1 MAYDSKTIVPAEL
14 KEELNMRDGRCSEF
28 ARASLMA
35 LIGSSVMYSAAADE
49 PYRPITATMGNTTI
63 TLTGHDLTIEQLVDV
78 ARHGAKVAISDGAMQ
93 RAADSFG
100 LMLEAQHEGIA
111 VYRFNRLAG
120 SGREIATMT
129 GDPDTAENTAK
140 LAARHEARSGT
151 IGQGPFAGFG
161 EDIPD
166 EDIGR
171 AMLAVNANIVTY
183 EAASPAYI
191 KGIVDLLNY
200 GVTPAIHWRGAIGES
215 DFVPVAATMTGRGF
229 AYFKGLRMPAAEA
242 LAKAGLKPIHLEGND
257 EALGTTSALTAGFAA
272 LLVNDARQFIE
283 WHDVIWA
290 MDLDG
295 MNGNVGPLS
304 MPVQS
309 TRPFPW
315 ANFAALRVLD
325 MLRGSYVFDDE
336 YRILQDAESMRATVW
351 RDGGVWAAWA
361 RLRDST
367 LIQMNSTDHNP
378 TFRPDI
384 SPQDSWELATPQM
397 MKFFVKGGKFS
408 HGKHGYVL
416 SNSDW
421 DPYPLI
427 NDVEAFPMALA
438 NLMVAVVQ
446 RMHRFEDPFFTVTD
460 AAQILKTHPGPEGA
474 GGTGAG
480 GGGGMIADALWQE
493 LKPLANPIPPDGV
506 TADKG
511 VGDLDAVPMLKLMR
525 MRQALDVSRDM
536 LGQDLLNAVFWM
548 DIRKLENPE
557 RTFGPGPTA
566 VWSGFR
572 KIVPFREL
580 GTQASFITRDD
591 IAAHFLATNSAAS
604 FYSGSAVSMPG
615 GH

>member
-1 MAYDSKTIVPAEL
+1 MNQNIYLE
-14 KEELNMRDGRCSEF
+14 RCNRF
-28 ARASLMA
+28 ARVVPLGFLCACA
-35 LIGSSVMYSAAADE
+35 VHSAAAGE
-49 PYRPITATMGNTTI
+49 AYRPITATLANRTI
-63 TLTGHDLTIEQLVDV
+63 TLTGHDLTIEQVVDV
-78 ARHGAKVAISDGAMQ
+78 ARHGAKVTISEEAMQ

-166 EDIGR
+166 EDVGR

-183 EAASPAYI
+183 EAASLAYI

-200 GVTPAIHWRGAIGES
+200 GVTPAVHWRGAIGES
-215 DFVPVAATMTGRGF
+215 DFVPVAATLTGRGF

-272 LLVNDARQFIE
+272 LLVNDAGELIE
-283 WHDVIWA
+283 WHDLLWA

-325 MLRGSYVFDDE
+325 MLRGGYLFDDE
-336 YRILQDAESMRATVW
+336 SRILQDAESMRATVW

-378 TFRPDI
+378 TVRPDI
-384 SPQDSWELATPQM
+384 SPQDSWELATPQL
-397 MKFFVKGGKFS
+397 MKFFVKGGRFS
-408 HGKHGYVL
+408 HGKQGYIL

-421 DPYPLI
+421 DPYPLVD
-427 NDVEAFPMALA
+427 DVEAFPLALV
-438 NLMVAVVQ
+438 NLMVVVVQ

-460 AAQILKTHPGPEGA
+460 AAQVLKTHPGPEGA
-474 GGTGAG
+474 SGTGGG

-536 LGQDLLNAVFWM
+536 LGQDLLNAAFWM
-548 DIRKLENPE
+548 DLRKLENPD
-557 RTFGPGPTA
+557 RTFGAGPTA
-566 VWSGFR
+566 VWSSFR
-572 KIVPFREL
+572 KLVPFREP
-580 GTQASFITRDD
+580 ASQPSFATRDD
-591 IAAHFLATNSAAS
+591 IAAHFLQSNSPAS
-604 FYSGSAVSMPG
+604 FYPTTKIAMPVG
-615 GH
+615 GASR

>member
-1 MAYDSKTIVPAEL
+1 MNHKL
-14 KEELNMRDGRCSEF
+14 F
-28 ARASLMA
+28 ARTA
-35 LIGSSVMYSAAADE
+35 LIPLLWTCIAYSAAAGE
-49 PYRPITATMGNTTI
+49 AYRPITATLANRTV
-63 TLTGHDLTIEQLVDV
+63 TLTGHDLTIEQVVDI
-78 ARHGAKVAISDGAMQ
+78 ARHGAKVTISDEAMQ

-161 EDIPD
+161 EDMAD

-191 KGIVDLLNY
+191 KGIVDLLND
-200 GVTPAIHWRGAIGES
+200 GVTPAVHWRGAIGES
-215 DFVPVAATMTGRGF
+215 DFVPVAATLTGRGF

-272 LLVNDARQFIE
+272 LLVNDAGELIE
-283 WHDVIWA
+283 WHDLIWA

-309 TRPFPW
+309 TRPYPW

-336 YRILQDAESMRATVW
+336 YRILQDAESVRATVW

-378 TFRPDI
+378 TVRPDI
-384 SPQDSWELATPQM
+384 SPQDSWELATPQL

-408 HGKHGYVL
+408 HGKHGYIL

-421 DPYPLI
+421 DPYPLV
-427 NDVEAFPMALA
+427 NDVEAFPVALV
-438 NLMVAVVQ
+438 NLMVVVVQ

-460 AAQILKTHPGPEGA
+460 AAQVLKTHPGPEGA
-474 GGTGAG
+474 SGTGGG

-536 LGQDLLNAVFWM
+536 LGQDLLNAAFWM
-548 DIRKLENPE
+548 DLRKLENPD

-566 VWSGFR
+566 VWSSFR
-572 KIVPFREL
+572 KVVPFREPAA
-580 GTQASFITRDD
+580 QPSFVTRDD
-591 IAAHFLATNSAAS
+591 IAAHFLQSTSPAS
-604 FYSGSAVSMPG
+604 FYPTKKIAMPADALKAIP
-615 GH
+615 

>member
-1 MAYDSKTIVPAEL
+1 MDHA
-14 KEELNMRDGRCSEF
+14 RCNRF
-28 ARASLMA
+28 AHTA
-35 LIGSSVMYSAAADE
+35 LAAVLCSGAQYSAAANE
-49 PYRPITATMGNTTI
+49 AYRPITATMANRTI
-63 TLTGHDLTIEQLVDV
+63 TLTGHDLTIEQVVDI
-78 ARHGAKVAISDGAMQ
+78 ARHGAKVTISQEAMQ
-93 RAADSFG
+93 RGADSFG

-120 SGREIATMT
+120 SGREITTMT
-129 GDPDTAENTAK
+129 GDPDNAENTAK
-140 LAARHEARSGT
+140 LAARHDARSST

-200 GVTPAIHWRGAIGES
+200 GVTPAVHWRGTIGES

-257 EALGTTSALTAGFAA
+257 EALGTTSSLTAGFAA
-272 LLVNDARQFIE
+272 LLVNDSRDLIE
-283 WHDVIWA
+283 WHDLIWA

-336 YRILQDAESMRATVW
+336 NRILQDAESLRATVW

-361 RLRDST
+361 RVRDST

-378 TFRPDI
+378 TVRPGI
-384 SPQDSWELATPQM
+384 SPQDSWELATPQL
-397 MKFFVKGGKFS
+397 MKFYVKGGPFS
-408 HGKHGYVL
+408 HGKHGYIL

-421 DPYPLI
+421 DPYPLVD
-427 NDVEAFPMALA
+427 DVEAFPVALV

-474 GGTGAG
+474 SGTSAG
-480 GGGGMIADALWQE
+480 GGGGAVADALWQE

-511 VGDLDAVPMLKLMR
+511 VGDLDAVPILKLMR
-525 MRQALDVSRDM
+525 MRRALDVTRDM
-536 LGQDLLNAVFWM
+536 LGQDLINAAFWM
-548 DIRKLENPE
+548 DVRKLENPD
-557 RTFGPGPTA
+557 RAFGPGPTA
-566 VWSGFR
+566 VWANFR
-572 KIVPFREL
+572 QVVPFREAA
-580 GTQASFITRDD
+580 TPASFVPRDD
-591 IAAHFLATNSAAS
+591 IAVHFIAANSPAS
-604 FYSGSAVSMPG
+604 FYSANLIPMPAG
-615 GH
+615 CACH

>member
-1 MAYDSKTIVPAEL
+1 
-14 KEELNMRDGRCSEF
+14 MRPEQCIEF
-28 ARASLMA
+28 ARATLMA
-35 LIGSSVMYSAAADE
+35 LIGFCVIHSAAASE
-49 PYRPITATMGNTTI
+49 LYRPIAATKGNTTI
-63 TLTGHDLTIEQLVDV
+63 TLTGHDLTIEQLVDI
-78 ARHGAKVAISDGAMQ
+78 ARHGAKVAISNEAMQ

-120 SGREIATMT
+120 SGRETATMT

-191 KGIVDLLNY
+191 KGIVDLLND
-200 GVTPAIHWRGAIGES
+200 GVTPAVHWRGAIGES

-272 LLVNDARQFIE
+272 LLVNDARDLIE
-283 WHDVIWA
+283 WHDLIWA

-315 ANFAALRVLD
+315 ANFAALRALD
-325 MLRGSYVFDDE
+325 TLRGSYLFNDE

-378 TFRPDI
+378 TVRPDI
-384 SPQDSWELATPQM
+384 SPQDSWELATPQL
-397 MKFFVKGGKFS
+397 MKFFVKGGSFS
-408 HGKHGYVL
+408 HGKHGYIL

-421 DPYPLI
+421 DPYPLV
-427 NDVEAFPMALA
+427 NDVEAFPPALV

-460 AAQILKTHPGPEGA
+460 ASQILKTHPGPEGA
-474 GGTGAG
+474 GGTGGG

-506 TADKG
+506 SADKG

-525 MRQALDVSRDM
+525 MRQALDISRDM
-536 LGQDLLNAVFWM
+536 LGQDLLNAAFWM
-548 DIRKLENPE
+548 DIRKLENPG
-557 RTFGPGPTA
+557 RAFGPGPTA
-566 VWSGFR
+566 VWTSFR
-572 KIVPFREL
+572 KIVPFREA
-580 GTQASFITRDD
+580 GTQASFTTRDD
-591 IAAHFLATNSAAS
+591 IAAHFLQSNSPAS
-604 FYSGSAVSMPG
+604 FHSAEALCHG
-615 GH
+615 D

>member
-1 MAYDSKTIVPAEL
+1 MDRE
-14 KEELNMRDGRCSEF
+14 RCIRFPLTWS
-28 ARASLMA
+28 MA
-35 LIGSSVMYSAAADE
+35 LFTSCAVQSALATEA
-49 PYRPITATMGNTTI
+49 YRPIAATMASETI
-63 TLTGHDLTIEQLVDV
+63 TLTGHDLTIEQVVDI
-78 ARHGAKVAISDGAMQ
+78 ARHGAKVAISEEAMQ
-93 RAADSFG
+93 RGADSFG

-140 LAARHEARSGT
+140 LAARHEIKTGT

-191 KGIVDLLNY
+191 RGIVDLLNY
-200 GVTPAIHWRGAIGES
+200 GVTPAVHWHGAIGES
-215 DFVPVAATMTGRGF
+215 DFVPVAAAMTGRGF
-229 AYFKGLRMPAAEA
+229 AYFKGVRMPAAEA

-257 EALGTTSALTAGFAA
+257 EALGTTSSLTAGFAA
-272 LLVNDARQFIE
+272 LLVNDARELIE
-283 WHDVIWA
+283 WHDLIWA

-315 ANFAALRVLD
+315 SNFAALRVLD

-336 YRILQDAESMRATVW
+336 YRILQDAESLRATVW
-351 RDGGVWAAWA
+351 RDGGVWSAWA
-361 RLRDST
+361 RLRATT
-367 LIQMNSTDHNP
+367 LIQLNSTDHNP
-378 TFRPDI
+378 TVRPDM
-384 SPQDSWELATPQM
+384 SPQDSWELATPQL
-397 MKFFVKGGKFS
+397 MKFYVKGGKFS
-408 HGKHGYVL
+408 HGKHGYIL

-421 DPYPLI
+421 DPYPLV
-427 NDVEAFPMALA
+427 NDVEAFPVALA

-460 AAQILKTHPGPEGA
+460 ASLVLKSHPGPEGA
-474 GGTGAG
+474 SGTGAG

-525 MRQALDVSRDM
+525 MRQALDVSRGL
-536 LGQDLLNAVFWM
+536 LGQDLLNAAFWM
-548 DIRKLENPE
+548 DVRKLENPD
-557 RTFGPGPTA
+557 RTFGPGPTTVLA
-566 VWSGFR
+566 NFR
-572 KIVPFREL
+572 KIIPFREAV
-580 GTQASFITRDD
+580 TQPSFATRDD
-591 IAAHFLATNSAAS
+591 LAVNFLQTNSPAR
-604 FYSGSAVSMPG
+604 FYPGNAIAMPVG
-615 GH
+615 CACH

>member
-1 MAYDSKTIVPAEL
+1 MDHE
-14 KEELNMRDGRCSEF
+14 RCNRF
-28 ARASLMA
+28 ALTFPMA
-35 LIGSSVMYSAAADE
+35 LLYFCVVHSAMAAE
-49 PYRPITATMGNTTI
+49 PYRPITATMASKTI
-63 TLTGHDLTIEQLVDV
+63 TLTGHDLTIEQVIDI
-78 ARHGAKVAISDGAMQ
+78 ARHGAKVAISEEAIQ
-93 RAADSFG
+93 RGADSFG

-140 LAARHEARSGT
+140 LAARHEARTGT

-200 GVTPAIHWRGAIGES
+200 GVTPAVHWRGAIGES

-242 LAKAGLKPIHLEGND
+242 LTKAGLKPIHLEGND

-272 LLVNDARQFIE
+272 LLVNDARELIE
-283 WHDVIWA
+283 WHDLIWA

-304 MPVQS
+304 MPVQT
-309 TRPFPW
+309 TRPYPW

-325 MLRGSYVFDDE
+325 MLRGGYVFDGE
-336 YRILQDAESMRATVW
+336 YRILQDAESLRATVW
-351 RDGGVWAAWA
+351 RDGGVWSAWA

-367 LIQMNSTDHNP
+367 LIQLNSTDHNP
-378 TFRPDI
+378 TVRPDI
-384 SPQDSWELATPQM
+384 SPQDSWELATPQL
-397 MKFFVKGGKFS
+397 MKFYVKGGRFS
-408 HGKHGYVL
+408 HGKHGYIL

-421 DPYPLI
+421 DPYPLV
-427 NDVEAFPMALA
+427 NDVEAFPVALV

-460 AAQILKTHPGPEGA
+460 ASQILKNHPGPEGA
-474 GGTGAG
+474 SGTGAG

-525 MRQALDVSRDM
+525 MRRALDVSRDL
-536 LGQDLLNAVFWM
+536 LGQDLLNAAFWM
-548 DIRKLENPE
+548 DIRKLENPD
-557 RTFGPGPTA
+557 RTFGPGPTT
-566 VWSGFR
+566 VWANFR
-572 KIVPFREL
+572 KIIPFRDAE
-580 GTQASFITRDD
+580 TQPSFATRDD
-591 IAAHFLATNSAAS
+591 LAVNFLQTNCPAS
-604 FYSGSAVSMPG
+604 LYPGSAIAMPRPWPQ
-615 GH
+615 